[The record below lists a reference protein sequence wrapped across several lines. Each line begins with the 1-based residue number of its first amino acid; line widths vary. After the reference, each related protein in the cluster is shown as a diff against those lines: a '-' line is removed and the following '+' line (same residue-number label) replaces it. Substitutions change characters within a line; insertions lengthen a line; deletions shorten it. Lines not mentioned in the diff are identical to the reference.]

1 MSIPGERVNQIEA
14 STTPPPL
21 LPHVNTRAFDCHS
34 FQRVGNLNLA
44 WVGWAIYPDLSSPS
58 SGIHVFY
65 LSIWSCLKVKSLLSQ
80 ADGSEEKVYKK
91 VLAADLAF
99 YKQINHQIK
108 HLSRVFEHNF
118 GPEKREFE
126 WASLKKFKCPGSF
139 RGRGC
144 WSFWIDRRL
153 TDKKTIWTKARAK
166 PQLASWYVYMMTP
179 CSKLNIVSSFNAIY
193 TIGLVFRYNLK

>member
-1 MSIPGERVNQIEA
+1 M
-14 STTPPPL
+14 
-21 LPHVNTRAFDCHS
+21 
-34 FQRVGNLNLA
+34 
-44 WVGWAIYPDLSSPS
+44 
-58 SGIHVFY
+58 FY

-126 WASLKKFKCPGSF
+126 RASLKKFKCPGSF

-144 WSFWIDRRL
+144 
-153 TDKKTIWTKARAK
+153 
-166 PQLASWYVYMMTP
+166 
-179 CSKLNIVSSFNAIY
+179 
-193 TIGLVFRYNLK
+193 